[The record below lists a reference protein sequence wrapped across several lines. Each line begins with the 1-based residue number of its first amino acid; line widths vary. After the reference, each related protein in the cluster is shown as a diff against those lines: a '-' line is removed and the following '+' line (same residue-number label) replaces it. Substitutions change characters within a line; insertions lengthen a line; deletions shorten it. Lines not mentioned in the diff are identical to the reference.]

1 MTTDTPDI
9 ITPDE
14 AKTLAGLFR
23 ARVRRSPDAPAYR
36 YFDDTSLA
44 WQSVRWADMAR
55 QVARWQA
62 ALQGEGLTRGDRVAV
77 MLPNGREWVCFEQA
91 ALGLGLVVVP
101 LYVNDRA
108 ENAAYILRDAGAKLL
123 LIGGLEHWRTLAD
136 VREKLDGLHCIVVVR
151 AFDDMDPLLT
161 ALQTWLPADAED
173 LRTVDA
179 EPDEL
184 ATIVYTSGTTG
195 NPKGV
200 MLSHRNILWNA
211 HACVRIVPVY
221 PRDVFLSFLPLS
233 HTLERTV
240 GHYVPMMAGAE
251 VAHARSI
258 AQLAEDLVHVRPTIM
273 ISVPRIFERIYAK
286 MRAQLDERPPLARRL
301 FALAV
306 EIGWQR
312 FQHTQ
317 GRAPW
322 QARFLLWPLLDALIA
337 RKLMEKLGGRL
348 RLTICGGAPLSN
360 DIAHV
365 FLGLGVPLI
374 QGYGLTEMSPVVSS
388 NVLSNNDPAGVGPP
402 LPDVEVRLG
411 KDNELQ
417 VRSPGVMLGYWQKPE
432 ATAALI
438 DADGWLHTGDVARI
452 ERGHIYITGRL
463 KEIIVLANGEKVP
476 PADMEAAIC
485 RDAIFEQVV
494 VLGEGK
500 PFLCA
505 LAVLHPERW
514 TTEARALGVDP
525 AAPDALR
532 SEAVEKWALRRIAAQ
547 LREFP
552 GYAQVR
558 RVSLSLSPWTVENG
572 LLTPTL
578 KTRRAR
584 ILVQYDADVMRL
596 YQGH

>member
-1 MTTDTPDI
+1 MTTPAPDI

-14 AKTLAGLFR
+14 ARTLAGLFR
-23 ARVRRSPDAPAYR
+23 ERVRRCPDASAYR
-36 YFDDTSLA
+36 YFDETSLS
-44 WQSVRWADMAR
+44 WESVRWADMAR

-62 ALQGEGLTRGDRVAV
+62 ALQSEGLERSDRVAV
-77 MLPNGREWVCFEQA
+77 MLQNGREWVCFEQA

-108 ENAAYILRDAGAKLL
+108 ENAAYILRDSGAKLL
-123 LIGGLEHWRTLAD
+123 LIGGAEHWETLRE
-136 VREKLDGLHCIVVVR
+136 VREKLSGLHCVVVAK
-151 AFDDMDPLLT
+151 AFDEMDPLLT
-161 ALQTWLPADAED
+161 ALQTWLPADAEE
-173 LRTVDA
+173 LRTVEALPED
-179 EPDEL
+179 L

-211 HACVRIVPVY
+211 HACLRIVPVY
-221 PRDVFLSFLPLS
+221 HHDLFLSFLPLS

-258 AQLAEDLVHVRPTIM
+258 AQLAEDLMKVRPTIM
-273 ISVPRIFERIYAK
+273 VSVPRIFERIYAK
-286 MRAQLDERPPLARRL
+286 MRAQLDEKPPLARRL
-301 FALAV
+301 FELAV
-306 EIGWQR
+306 DIGWQR
-312 FQHTQ
+312 FEHAQA
-317 GRAPW
+317 RAPW
-322 QARFLLWPLLDALIA
+322 RPRLVLWPLLDALVA

-348 RLTICGGAPLSN
+348 RLTICGGAPLSSE
-360 DIAHV
+360 IAHV

-388 NVLSNNDPAGVGPP
+388 NVLTDNDPMGVGPP
-402 LPDVEVRLG
+402 LPDVEARLG
-411 KDNELQ
+411 KDDELQ
-417 VRSPGVMLGYWQKPE
+417 VRSPGVTLGYWQKPD

-438 DADGWLHTGDVARI
+438 DAEGWLHTGDVARI

-485 RDAIFEQVV
+485 RDPVFEQAIVI
-494 VLGEGK
+494 GEGR
-500 PFLCA
+500 PYLCA
-505 LAVLHPERW
+505 LVVLNPERW

-525 AAPDALR
+525 TSADALR
-532 SEAVEKWALRRIAAQ
+532 SQAVEQWTLKRIALQ
-547 LREFP
+547 LRGFP

-558 RVSLSLSPWTVENG
+558 RVSLSLSPWTIENG

-578 KTRRAR
+578 KARRTR
-584 ILVQYDADVMRL
+584 ILTHHEGDVARL

>member
-1 MTTDTPDI
+1 MTIYSPDI

-14 AKTLAGLFR
+14 ARTLAGLFR
-23 ARVRRSPDAPAYR
+23 ERVRRSPDAPAYR
-36 YFDDTSLA
+36 YFDETSLA
-44 WQSVRWADMAR
+44 WQSVRWADIAR
-55 QVARWQA
+55 QVARWQV
-62 ALQGEGLTRGDRVAV
+62 ALQSEGLKRGDRVAV
-77 MLPNGREWVCFEQA
+77 MLQNGREWVCFEQA

-108 ENAAYILRDAGAKLL
+108 ENAAYILHDSGAKLL
-123 LIGGLEHWRTLAD
+123 LIGGPEHWQTLSE
-136 VREKLDGLHCIVVVR
+136 VREKLGGLHCIVVVK

-161 ALQTWLPADAED
+161 ALQTWLPADAEE

-179 EPDEL
+179 ESNQL

-211 HACVRIVPVY
+211 HACLRIVRVY
-221 PRDVFLSFLPLS
+221 QYDLFLSFLPLS

-240 GHYVPMMAGAE
+240 GHYVPMMAGTE

-286 MRAQLDERPPLARRL
+286 LRAQLEEKPPLTRRL
-301 FALAV
+301 FELAV
-306 EIGWQR
+306 NIGWLR
-312 FQHTQ
+312 FQHLQ

-322 QARFLLWPLLDALIA
+322 QPRFVLWPLLDALVA
-337 RKLMEKLGGRL
+337 RKLISMLGGRL
-348 RLTICGGAPLSN
+348 RLTICGGAPLSSE
-360 DIAHV
+360 IAQV

-388 NVLSNNDPAGVGPP
+388 NVLTDNDPAGVGPP

-417 VRSPGVMLGYWQKPE
+417 VRSPGVTLGYWQKLE

-438 DADGWLHTGDVARI
+438 GADGWLHTGDVARI

-476 PADMEAAIC
+476 SADMEAAIC
-485 RDAIFEQVV
+485 RDPTFEQVV

-500 PFLCA
+500 PYLCA

-514 TTEARALGVDP
+514 ATEARALGVDP
-525 AAPDALR
+525 TSAEVLHSKP
-532 SEAVEKWALRRIAAQ
+532 VEKWALQRVASQ
-547 LREFP
+547 LGEFP

-558 RVSLSLSPWTVENG
+558 RISLTLSPWTIENG

-584 ILVQYDADVMRL
+584 VLTHHDADVVRL